1 MKSGSLS
8 GTSLKAFTRQHSQS
22 PGTVRPW
29 QCQKWAVQAKATKTG
44 SEPSPA
50 GRCEAHTVRS
60 ELVRADKLEQE
71 ARRSPCGL
79 HVRLSR
85 TPADKEAR
93 GWSGAKQGQS
103 SCADREEVRRL
114 PGGGAGEGCLVNE
127 GNVT

>member
-1 MKSGSLS
+1 M
-8 GTSLKAFTRQHSQS
+8 
-22 PGTVRPW
+22 
-29 QCQKWAVQAKATKTG
+29 
-44 SEPSPA
+44 
-50 GRCEAHTVRS
+50 RS

-71 ARRSPCGL
+71 ARKSPCCFL
-79 HVRLSR
+79 ERLSW

-114 PGGGAGEGCLVNE
+114 PGGGGGCLVNE